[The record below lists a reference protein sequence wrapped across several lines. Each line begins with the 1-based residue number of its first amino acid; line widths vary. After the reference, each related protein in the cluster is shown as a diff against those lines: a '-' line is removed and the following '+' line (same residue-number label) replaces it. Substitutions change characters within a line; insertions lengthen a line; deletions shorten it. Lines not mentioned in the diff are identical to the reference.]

1 MIPLSPLA
9 APPQN
14 FSNYSAW
21 HYRSKLLPKVHGAD
35 DGDEYEQ
42 QLRSELELLRS
53 AFFTAPEDQSVR
65 PLSLWPLRVHA
76 RPRLMTQPLT
86 PAQAWFY
93 HRWLL
98 AQLEPAPAADAAGA
112 CEARER
118 WVALLRAELAVLT
131 ELLELEPDCKWPL
144 AATAFVGA
152 RLGDQPAEVPPR
164 CDLSES
170 GPD

>member
-1 MIPLSPLA
+1 MTSLSPLA

-65 PLSLWPLRVHA
+65 LSHFGSPRPHSACTHA
-76 RPRLMTQPLT
+76 
-86 PAQAWFY
+86 
-93 HRWLL
+93 H
-98 AQLEPAPAADAAGA
+98 D
-112 CEARER
+112 
-118 WVALLRAELAVLT
+118 
-131 ELLELEPDCKWPL
+131 
-144 AATAFVGA
+144 
-152 RLGDQPAEVPPR
+152 
-164 CDLSES
+164 
-170 GPD
+170 

>member
-1 MIPLSPLA
+1 MA

-65 PLSLWPLRVHA
+65 PLSLWESTRTPTPRPHSACTHA
-76 RPRLMTQPLT
+76 
-86 PAQAWFY
+86 
-93 HRWLL
+93 H
-98 AQLEPAPAADAAGA
+98 D
-112 CEARER
+112 
-118 WVALLRAELAVLT
+118 
-131 ELLELEPDCKWPL
+131 
-144 AATAFVGA
+144 
-152 RLGDQPAEVPPR
+152 
-164 CDLSES
+164 
-170 GPD
+170 